1 MKQALGR
8 PRKDIDPEA
17 VANLARIGM
26 SRRQVAAALGISK
39 STFYNRC
46 AESEEIDIAF
56 EQGRA
61 ATAAEVGNKLMELVR
76 EGNLIAT
83 IFAAKCFG
91 WREDGKSDSDDE
103 VVNNVHVYLPDNGR

>member
-1 MKQALGR
+1 MQHAIGR
-8 PRKDIDPEA
+8 PRKDIDLKL
-17 VANLARIGM
+17 VADLSKIGM

-46 AESEEIDIAF
+46 AENEEINIAY

-61 ATAAEVGNKLMELVR
+61 AAAAEVGQKLMELVR

-91 WREDGKSDSDDE
+91 WREDGKSDPDGE
-103 VVNNVHVYLPDNGR
+103 VVDLVHIYLPDNGR